1 MFPLC
6 KHAPVVED
14 RKPNEG
20 RQDNSKTGE
29 SHLKKY
35 TAARWNIE
43 KASAEFDINP
53 RTLSARLR
61 QYSIEPGKDGK
72 FSTKQICSARFGD
85 IDNEKLRLTK
95 EQADEKEMSN
105 ALQRGELVV
114 KAEVVSLVTGGLQAM
129 VATVLAM
136 TEITIE
142 QREKIIEQ
150 LRECGERVARGYKD
164 SDSTAALHGSDLG

>member
-1 MFPLC
+1 M
-6 KHAPVVED
+6 
-14 RKPNEG
+14 
-20 RQDNSKTGE
+20 
-29 SHLKKY
+29 KKY
-35 TAARWNIE
+35 TASRWNVE
-43 KASAEFDINP
+43 NAASEFDINP

-105 ALQRGELVV
+105 AIQRGELVV
-114 KAEVVSLVTGGLQAM
+114 KADVVDLVTVGLQAM
-129 VATVLAM
+129 VATILAM

-142 QREKIIEQ
+142 QREKIIKQ
-150 LRECGERVARGYKD
+150 LRECGERVARSDKD
-164 SDSTAALHGSDLG
+164 SDASAEV